1 MDTQGWPGGVNL
13 FFKYIFQ
20 KYFSN
25 FFQLVIKYNRMI
37 LLKKMNEHKR
47 GIGNKLFNGSRCIM
61 NNCRVN
67 QGRGFQSCKK
77 FLVQIIKSRSFKRTG
92 QDKIGHNRT
101 EQTGKDRT

>member
-1 MDTQGWPGGVNL
+1 MLRMVGQTAGPIGLNFFVDTQGWPGGVNF

-47 GIGNKLFNGSRCIM
+47 GIGNKLLIPLNTQEI
-61 NNCRVN
+61 
-67 QGRGFQSCKK
+67 
-77 FLVQIIKSRSFKRTG
+77 T
-92 QDKIGHNRT
+92 
-101 EQTGKDRT
+101 